1 MSDKGAKEEPK
12 PSIWPLVAMM
22 MLTLWMC
29 NRPADPK
36 NNLTLCGT
44 HLHKIGVD
52 LEKFRFTS
60 EDGLYPAKLEDAYGQ
75 NPLPACPE
83 GGKSSYIEG
92 YKPSADRKSYVLV
105 CKGDH
110 HVKANVPSD
119 YPRIA
124 FGPAEGTE
132 HSQVNEPATNPSPG
146 VSASPQVSATPNLS
160 PNPQTSASPKATASP
175 KVAPAAQKSPQQK
188 AQGASQSPSPKSSPS
203 HS

>member
-12 PSIWPLVAMM
+12 PSIWPLIAMM

-36 NNLTLCGT
+36 RNLTQCGT

-60 EDGLYPAKLEDAYGQ
+60 EDRLYPAKLEDAYGQ

-83 GGKSSYIEG
+83 GGKGSYTDG
-92 YKPSADRKSYVLV
+92 YQPSADRTSYVLV

-110 HVKANVPSD
+110 HVKADVPPD

-124 FGPAEGTE
+124 FGPAEG
-132 HSQVNEPATNPSPG
+132 AKPSPTSEAVASPTPG
-146 VSASPQVSATPNLS
+146 AAVSPQANVSPKLSPTPQISASPQVTV
-160 PNPQTSASPKATASP
+160 SPKI
-175 KVAPAAQKSPQQK
+175 APAAQKGAEQK
-188 AQGASQSPSPKSSPS
+188 AQSPGQSPSPKSSPS